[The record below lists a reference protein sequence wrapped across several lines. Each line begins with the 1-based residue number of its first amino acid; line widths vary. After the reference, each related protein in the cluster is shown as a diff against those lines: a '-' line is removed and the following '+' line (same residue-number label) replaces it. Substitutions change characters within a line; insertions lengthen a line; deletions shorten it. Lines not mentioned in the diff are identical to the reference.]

1 MRVCQ
6 NEPVPTPKPLTIVV
20 AINPSASFGKS
31 RSVGPAVVARL
42 RAAGHS
48 VTSLQEPNFATLV
61 EVAALAVAQQ
71 PDALVVVGGDG
82 MVSLGVNLLATT
94 TVPLGIIPSGTGND
108 MARGLGI
115 PVGDI
120 DAAVDALLESL
131 ARPARAID
139 AGRIRH
145 TDDDGRDQLTWFA
158 CVLSAGFDAIVNE
171 RANNLRRPR
180 GKSRYLVALAIELA
194 KLRPI
199 RYRLVLDGVETVTDA
214 ALIAV
219 GNNQSIGGGMRV
231 TPDAVVDDGLFDVL
245 VVTPLSRTA
254 FLRVFPKVFAG
265 THLGHPAVTIHR
277 AKTVR
282 IEADRVAAYADGE
295 RVSRLPVDIEMVA
308 GALHVL
314 MPATAAT
321 SVGSN

>member
-1 MRVCQ
+1 
-6 NEPVPTPKPLTIVV
+6 VPTSKPLTIVV

-31 RSVGPAVVARL
+31 RAVGPAVVARL
-42 RAAGHS
+42 RALGHE
-48 VTSLQEPNFATLV
+48 VTSLSEPTFAQLDR
-61 EVAALAVAQQ
+61 VARRAVDAR

-82 MVSLGVNLLATT
+82 MVSLGVNLLAET

-108 MARGLGI
+108 MARGLGL
-115 PVGDI
+115 PVGDT
-120 DAAVDALLESL
+120 DAAIEALVEAL

-145 TDDDGRDQLTWFA
+145 TDDASGEPRLTWFA

-194 KLRPI
+194 RLRPI

-245 VVTPLSRTA
+245 VVTPLSRIA
-254 FLRVFPKVFAG
+254 FLRVFPRVFAG
-265 THLGHPAVTIHR
+265 THLTDPRVTVHR
-277 AKTVR
+277 ARSVR
-282 IEADRVAAYADGE
+282 IEAESVAAYADGE
-295 RVSRLPVDIEMVA
+295 RISMLPVDIDIVP
-308 GALHVL
+308 GALRVL
-314 MPATAAT
+314 MPVVAASMDT
-321 SVGSN
+321 

>member
-1 MRVCQ
+1 MT
-6 NEPVPTPKPLTIVV
+6 TPKPQTIVV

-31 RSVGPAVVARL
+31 RGVGPRVVARL
-42 RAAGHS
+42 REAGHT
-48 VTSLQEPNFATLV
+48 VTSLQEPDFAHLV
-61 EVAALAVAQQ
+61 EAAALAVAQK

-94 TVPLGIIPSGTGND
+94 TIPLGIVPSGTGND

-115 PVGDI
+115 PVGDA

-131 ARPARAID
+131 ARPSRAID

-145 TDDDGRDQLTWFA
+145 TDDAGRDQTTWFA
-158 CVLSAGFDAIVNE
+158 SVLSAGFDAIVNE
-171 RANNLRRPR
+171 RANRLRYPR
-180 GKSRYLVALAIELA
+180 GKNRYLVALAIELA
-194 KLRPI
+194 RLRPI
-199 RYRLVLDGVETVTDA
+199 TYRLVLDGVETVTDA
-214 ALIAV
+214 ALVAV

-265 THLGHPAVTIHR
+265 THLGHRAVTIHR
-277 AKTVR
+277 ASTVR
-282 IEADRVAAYADGE
+282 IDAESVAAYADGE
-295 RVSRLPVDIEMVA
+295 RVSRLPVDIELVP

-314 MPATAAT
+314 MPAAA
-321 SVGSN
+321 SVGRT

>member
-1 MRVCQ
+1 M
-6 NEPVPTPKPLTIVV
+6 PAKPLRLVV

-31 RSVGPAVVARL
+31 RGVGPTVVARL
-42 RAAGHS
+42 RAAGHT
-48 VTSLQEPNFATLV
+48 VISLEEPTFARLI
-61 EVAALAVAQQ
+61 EVAALAVAEK

-82 MVSLGVNLLATT
+82 MVSLGVNLLATSE
-94 TVPLGIIPSGTGND
+94 VPLGIVPSGTGND

-115 PVGDI
+115 PVGDT
-120 DAAVDALLESL
+120 DAAIDGLLDYL

-145 TDDDGRDQLTWFA
+145 TDDAGRDQTTWFA

-199 RYRLVLDGVETVTDA
+199 TYRVVLDGVETVTDA
-214 ALIAV
+214 VLIAV

-231 TPDAVVDDGLFDVL
+231 TPDALVDDGLFDVL
-245 VVTPLSRTA
+245 VVTPLSRRA
-254 FLRVFPKVFAG
+254 FLRVFPRVFAG

-282 IEADRVAAYADGE
+282 IEAERVVAYADGE
-295 RVSRLPVDIEMVA
+295 RVSQLPVDIEIVP
-308 GALHVL
+308 GALRVL
-314 MPATAAT
+314 MPQSVP
-321 SVGSN
+321 SVGRT

>member
-1 MRVCQ
+1 M
-6 NEPVPTPKPLTIVV
+6 PTPQPLTIVV

-31 RSVGPAVVARL
+31 RAVGPTVVARL
-42 RAAGHS
+42 RALGHT
-48 VTSLQEPNFATLV
+48 VTALEEPSFTRLV
-61 EVAALAVAQQ
+61 EVANRALAEK

-82 MVSLGVNLLATT
+82 MVSLGVNLLATGT
-94 TVPLGIIPSGTGND
+94 IPLGIIPSGTGND

-115 PVGDI
+115 PVGDTGAAI
-120 DAAVDALLESL
+120 DVLVAAL

-145 TDDDGRDQLTWFA
+145 TDDSTGEPRTTWFA
-158 CVLSAGFDAIVNE
+158 SVLSAGFDAIVNE
-171 RANNLRRPR
+171 RANTLRRPR

-194 KLRPI
+194 RLRPI

-231 TPDAVVDDGLFDVL
+231 TPDAVIDDGLFDVL
-245 VVTPLSRTA
+245 VVTPLSRIA
-254 FLRVFPKVFAG
+254 FLRVFPRVFAG
-265 THLGHPAVTIHR
+265 THLTDRRVTVHR

-282 IEADRVAAYADGE
+282 VEADSVAAYADGE
-295 RVSRLPVDIEMVA
+295 RVSLLPVDVEIVP
-308 GALHVL
+308 GALYVL
-314 MPATAAT
+314 MP
-321 SVGSN
+321 

>member
-1 MRVCQ
+1 
-6 NEPVPTPKPLTIVV
+6 VPTPKPLTIVV

-31 RSVGPAVVARL
+31 REVGPTVVSRLREAGHTVVAL
-42 RAAGHS
+42 A
-48 VTSLQEPNFATLV
+48 EPSFAKL
-61 EVAALAVAQQ
+61 LAVATDAVAAK

-94 TVPLGIIPSGTGND
+94 DIPLGIIPSGTGND

-115 PVGDI
+115 PIGDP
-120 DAAVDALLESL
+120 DAAIDALLESL
-131 ARPARAID
+131 ARPARPID

-145 TDDDGRDQLTWFA
+145 LNESGEPQVTWFA

-171 RANNLRRPR
+171 RANRLRRPR
-180 GKSRYLVALAIELA
+180 GKSRYLVALVIELA
-194 KLRPI
+194 RLKPI

-231 TPDAVVDDGLFDVL
+231 TPDAVVDDGLLDVL
-245 VVTPLSRTA
+245 VVTPLSRIA
-254 FLRVFPKVFAG
+254 FLRVFPSVFAG
-265 THLGHPAVTIHR
+265 THLADPRVSVHR

-295 RVSRLPVDIEMVA
+295 RVSLLPVDIEVVP

-314 MPATAAT
+314 MPRE
-321 SVGSN
+321 